1 MKATPATQFRQ
12 LNVLTKT
19 ATPAK
24 PPYFCAPSANS
35 FPMLRSLFTFLLL
48 ALTLGLTAQF
58 TNPISWDFSYQQ
70 VEGNEFD
77 LIATSTAENGFS
89 IYSQYTPEGGPIP
102 TSFTWEPGAHYELVG
117 KSVEKGH
124 KKSGIDDLFG
134 IDVIKFLSDQPVTF
148 TQRVKVK
155 DFSKPI
161 DVMVEWMCCDD
172 EQCLPPTDEVFSY
185 VLPAAGAPR
194 GEVAPGPA
202 KPADAPSATKPEPQT
217 STAAT
222 SPASST
228 PTSAPA
234 AAPEKED
241 NLLAEGKAPNAQ
253 QAEDTAYGD
262 PIATYRAEGLSSN
275 ENKPVSWVLTAEQLT
290 ETDYKINITGHMDEG
305 WTVYS
310 KDADPDIGLRPTTF
324 FIETGNGVT
333 TVGETSEESATL
345 TKKYD
350 KAWDATVDKIDGGNV
365 TYSQLVRVSG
375 KPEIKGYVEYMTCN
389 DETCFPPVEV
399 PFALNLAANPVTASI
414 DGLVGGGQGISLT
427 APPAGPTVST
437 NELGIS
443 ANFVPEPVGD
453 CSEGARST
461 AGKSLWAIF
470 GLGLLGGLFAMLMP
484 CIFPMIPLTVSFF
497 TKSGGTRAEG
507 IRKAGL
513 YGFFIFMIYVLLSAP
528 FHLLDGL
535 DPSILNTIASNVY
548 LNIVFFLV
556 FMFFAGS
563 FFGFYE
569 LTLPESWSNRAS
581 QAEGSGGIIGIFF
594 MALTLALVSFS
605 CTGPI
610 LGSLLVETLS
620 GGAWPLTAGMA
631 GFGVALGLPFALFA
645 AFPGF
650 LQSMPKSGGW
660 LNSVKVVLGFV
671 EVALAFKFLST
682 ADLVGEWDLL
692 RIEPFLFI
700 WILCAIGIAAY
711 LFGLISFPL
720 DSKKRKRSPI
730 GVSIAIAA
738 VVFTGYLVLGLT
750 ADGDTGT
757 YKGRN
762 LLSGIAPP
770 VCYNYFLP
778 CDENLNITPFK
789 SLEEG
794 LAFARKVNKPVM
806 LDFTGYSCVNC
817 RKMEEH
823 VWTVGNVKRYL
834 TDEYVIVSL
843 YVDDR
848 TELPKAQQREVDR
861 MDGTGRT
868 RLIDNVGKKWQYL
881 QQNVYAKSSQPYY
894 VLISPDG
901 TTLNPPVAYTPDADV
916 YEDFLECGLSTYRA
930 LSTSK

>member
-1 MKATPATQFRQ
+1 
-12 LNVLTKT
+12 
-19 ATPAK
+19 
-24 PPYFCAPSANS
+24 
-35 FPMLRSLFTFLLL
+35 MLRSLFTLLL
-48 ALTLGLTAQF
+48 FAFTLGLTAQF
-58 TNPISWDFSYQQ
+58 TNPISWEFSYRQ

-77 LIATSTAENGFS
+77 LIATSTAEDGFS

-102 TSFTWEPGAHYELVG
+102 TTFTWEPGAHYELVG

-124 KKSGIDDLFG
+124 KKSGLDDMFG
-134 IDVIKFLSDQPVTF
+134 VEVIKFLADQPVTW
-148 TQRVKVK
+148 TQRVRVK

-172 EQCLPPTDEVFSY
+172 EQCLPPTDETFSY
-185 VLPAAGAPR
+185 VLPAAGAPK
-194 GEVAPGPA
+194 GEVST
-202 KPADAPSATKPEPQT
+202 KPASTTASPEPTSSPVT

-222 SPASST
+222 SPAPSVPNT
-228 PTSAPA
+228 APA
-234 AAPEKED
+234 TPPQKED
-241 NLLAEGKAPNAQ
+241 QAISDPQSTTPQ
-253 QAEDTAYGD
+253 QPASTTEVAA
-262 PIATYRAEGLSSN
+262 IATYRAAGVAATAN
-275 ENKPVSWVLTAEQLT
+275 DPVSWVFTAEQLND
-290 ETDYKINITGHMDEG
+290 TDYKINMTGSLTEG
-305 WTVYS
+305 WTIYS
-310 KDADPDIGLRPTTF
+310 KDGDPDIGFIPTTF
-324 FIETGNGVT
+324 VFETGNGVAL
-333 TVGETSEESATL
+333 VGEATEKSATL
-345 TKKYD
+345 KHKFD
-350 KAWDATVDKIDGGNV
+350 KAWNAEVDKIDGGTV
-365 TYSQLVRVSG
+365 TYSQVVRVTG
-375 KPEIKGYVEYMTCN
+375 KPTIAGYVEYQTCD
-389 DETCFPPVEV
+389 DEMCFPPKEV
-399 PFALNLAANPVTASI
+399 PFALDLAATPVAASI
-414 DGLVGGGQGISLT
+414 DGVIGGIQGNNSG
-427 APPAGPTVST
+427 PAVSVPTVST

-443 ANFVPEPVGD
+443 ANFVPEPVGT
-453 CSEGARST
+453 CSEGAQST
-461 AGKSLWAIF
+461 KGQSLWAIF

-497 TKSGGTRAEG
+497 TKSGGTRAQG
-507 IRKAGL
+507 IRKAAL
-513 YGFFIFMIYVLLSAP
+513 YGFFIFLIYVLLSAP
-528 FHLLDGL
+528 FHLLEGL

-548 LNIVFFLV
+548 LNIIFFLV
-556 FMFFAGS
+556 FIFFAGS

-581 QAEGSGGIIGIFF
+581 RAEGSGGVVGIFF

-692 RIEPFLFI
+692 RIEPFLLI
-700 WILCAIGIAAY
+700 WILCAAGIAAY
-711 LFGLISFPL
+711 LLGFISFPL

-730 GVSIAIAA
+730 GVGIAVAA
-738 VVFTGYLVLGLT
+738 VAFTGYLVLGLT
-750 ADGDTGT
+750 ADSDTGT
-757 YKGRN
+757 YRGRSV
-762 LLSGIAPP
+762 LSGIAPP
-770 VCYNYFLP
+770 VCYNYFMP

-789 SLEEG
+789 NLEEG
-794 LAFARKVNKPVM
+794 LAYAREVNKPVM

-823 VWTVGNVKRYL
+823 VWTVDNVKRYL

-848 TELPKAQQREVDR
+848 TELPKEQQREVDR

-881 QQNVYAKSSQPYY
+881 QQTVYAKSSQPYY
-894 VLISPDG
+894 VLVSPDG
-901 TTLNPPVAYTPDADV
+901 TTLNPPVAYTPDAEV
-916 YEDFLECGLSTYRA
+916 YENFLECGLSTFRA
-930 LSTSK
+930 LGASK

>member
-1 MKATPATQFRQ
+1 
-12 LNVLTKT
+12 
-19 ATPAK
+19 
-24 PPYFCAPSANS
+24 
-35 FPMLRSLFTFLLL
+35 MLRSIFTFLLFF
-48 ALTLGLTAQF
+48 LTLGLTAQF
-58 TNPISWDFSYQQ
+58 SNPISWDFSYQQ

-89 IYSQYTPEGGPIP
+89 VYSQYTPEGGPIP
-102 TSFTWEPGAHYELVG
+102 TLFTWEPGDHYELVG
-117 KSVEKGH
+117 KGKEEGH
-124 KKSGIDDLFG
+124 KKSGIDDMFG
-134 IDVIKFLSDQPVTF
+134 VEVIKFLDDKPVVW
-148 TQRVKVK
+148 TQRVKVR

-172 EQCLPPTDEVFSY
+172 EQCLPPTDEIFSY
-185 VLPAAGAPR
+185 VLPAGPPK
-194 GEVAPGPA
+194 GEVTPEPA
-202 KPADAPSATKPEPQT
+202 SSAAEPTTVATPESQPATTSPATTASTSPAPSAT
-217 STAAT
+217 TAA
-222 SPASST
+222 PAT
-228 PTSAPA
+228 
-234 AAPEKED
+234 APEKED
-241 NLLAEGKAPNAQ
+241 SPEASTPPELETPS
-253 QAEDTAYGD
+253 YGN
-262 PIATYRAEGLSSN
+262 PIATYRAEGTPAT
-275 ENKPVSWVLTAEQLT
+275 ENDPVSWVFTVDQLS
-290 ETDYKINITGHMDEG
+290 ETDYKVSMTGTLTEG
-305 WTVYS
+305 WTIYS
-310 KDADPDIGLRPTTF
+310 KDGDPDIGFIPTTF
-324 FIETGNGVT
+324 LIEQDDAITLL
-333 TVGETSEESATL
+333 GESTEESATL
-345 TKKYD
+345 KHKYD
-350 KAWDATVDKIDGGNV
+350 KAWDAEVDKIDGGSV
-365 TYSQLVRVSG
+365 VYSQVVRVNG
-375 KPEIKGYVEYMTCN
+375 QPEIKGYVEYQTC
-389 DETCFPPVEV
+389 DEEMCFPPKEV
-399 PFALNLAANPVTASI
+399 PFALNLGNEPITASI
-414 DGLVGGGQGISLT
+414 DGIISGMGTGLTTTPTTPLVT
-427 APPAGPTVST
+427 T

-443 ANFVPEPVGD
+443 ANFTPEPVGT

-461 AGKSLWAIF
+461 EGKSLWAIF

-497 TKSGGTRAEG
+497 TKSGGTRGEG

-548 LNIVFFLV
+548 LNIIFFLV

-581 QAEGSGGIIGIFF
+581 KAEGSGGIVGIFF

-692 RIEPFLFI
+692 RIEPFLFV

-711 LFGLISFPL
+711 LFGFISFPL

-730 GVSIAIAA
+730 GVVIAVAA
-738 VVFTGYLVLGLT
+738 VVFTGYLAIGLT
-750 ADGDTGT
+750 PDGDTGT
-757 YKGRN
+757 YRGRN
-762 LLSGIAPP
+762 VLSGIAPP

-794 LAFARKVNKPVM
+794 LAYARKVNKPVM

-823 VWTVGNVKRYL
+823 VWTVDNVKRYL

-881 QQNVYAKSSQPYY
+881 QQIVYAKSSQPYY
-894 VLISPDG
+894 VLVSPDG

-916 YEDFLECGLSTYRA
+916 YENFLECGLNTYRSLNA
-930 LSTSK
+930 SK

>member
-1 MKATPATQFRQ
+1 
-12 LNVLTKT
+12 
-19 ATPAK
+19 
-24 PPYFCAPSANS
+24 
-35 FPMLRSLFTFLLL
+35 MLRSLFTFLLF
-48 ALTLGLTAQF
+48 AITLGLTAQF
-58 TNPISWDFSYQQ
+58 SNPISWDFSYKQ
-70 VEGNEFD
+70 VEGNEYD
-77 LIATSTAENGFS
+77 LIATSTAEDGFS
-89 IYSQYTPEGGPIP
+89 VYSQYTPEGGPIP
-102 TSFTWEPGAHYELVG
+102 TLFTWEPGDHYELIG
-117 KSVEKGH
+117 KGKESGH
-124 KKSGIDDLFG
+124 KKSGIDDMFG
-134 IDVIKFLSDQPVTF
+134 VDVIKFLADEPVVW

-155 DFSKPI
+155 DFTKSI

-172 EQCLPPTDEVFSY
+172 EQCLPTTDEIFSY
-185 VLPAAGAPR
+185 VLPAAEAPKA
-194 GEVAPGPA
+194 EAETT
-202 KPADAPSATKPEPQT
+202 PADVPTATTPTPQT
-217 STAAT
+217 STPAPTSSTAGTSTAPST
-222 SPASST
+222 SPT
-228 PTSAPA
+228 APA
-234 AAPEKED
+234 AAPEKE
-241 NLLAEGKAPNAQ
+241 EAPTAP
-253 QAEDTAYGD
+253 QAENTTNEA
-262 PIATYRAEGLSSN
+262 PIAIYEAEGLPST
-275 ENKPVSWVLTAEQLT
+275 EDKPVSWTFSVEQLND
-290 ETDYKINITGHMDEG
+290 TDYRVNMTGKMDEG

-310 KDADPDIGLRPTTF
+310 KDADADIGLIPTYFTV
-324 FIETGNGVT
+324 EAGNGVAPI
-333 TVGETSEESATL
+333 GEVSEESKTL
-345 TKKYD
+345 TTKFD
-350 KAWDATVDKIDGGNV
+350 KAWDATVKKIDGGTV
-365 TYSQLVRVSG
+365 TYSQIVQVTG
-375 KPEIKGYVEYMTCN
+375 KPVIKGFVEYMTCN

-399 PFALNLAANPVTASI
+399 PFALDLAATPITASI
-414 DGLVGGGQGISLT
+414 DGLVGGNQGVSIT
-427 APPAGPTVST
+427 PPPTGPTVST

-443 ANFVPEPVGD
+443 ANFIPEPVGT
-453 CSEGARST
+453 CSEGART
-461 AGKSLWAIF
+461 TEGKSLWAIF

-497 TKSGGTRAEG
+497 TKSGGSRGEG

-548 LNIVFFLV
+548 LNIIFFLV

-581 QAEGSGGIIGIFF
+581 KAEGSGGIIGIFF

-692 RIEPFLFI
+692 RIEPFLFV
-700 WILCAIGIAAY
+700 WILCAVGIAAY
-711 LFGLISFPL
+711 LFGFISFPL

-730 GVSIAIAA
+730 GISIALAA
-738 VVFTGYLVLGLT
+738 VVFTGYLALGLT

-757 YKGRN
+757 YRGRN
-762 LLSGIAPP
+762 ILSGIAPP

-778 CDENLNITPFK
+778 CDENRNITPFK

-794 LAFARKVNKPVM
+794 LAYARKVNKPVM

-823 VWTVGNVKRYL
+823 VWTVDNVKRYL

-881 QQNVYAKSSQPYY
+881 QQTVYAKSSQPYY
-894 VLISPDG
+894 VLVSPDG

-916 YEDFLECGLSTYRA
+916 YENFLECGLSTYRS
-930 LSTSK
+930 LSASK